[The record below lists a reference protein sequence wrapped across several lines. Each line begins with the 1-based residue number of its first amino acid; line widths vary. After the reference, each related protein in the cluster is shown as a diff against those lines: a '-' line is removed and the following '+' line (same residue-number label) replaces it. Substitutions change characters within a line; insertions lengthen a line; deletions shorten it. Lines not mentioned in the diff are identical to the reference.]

1 MIDRL
6 RPPRLQTNAVRKI
19 RLIDF
24 ETGKATLQPE
34 HIDWLDETLGFLP
47 KTREFWIDL
56 FGYASKLGFRGVNDP
71 QGSKILNQTLSFER
85 ASEVVRYMERRNNL
99 VTPRVRRF
107 LARGDEDAKEPA
119 GDDSPE
125 ERAVEVHVF
134 LAEMPPTP
142 PPGVEEEEPCPGGKR
157 YIKWSVATPFGITL
171 TPFPGLVVT
180 GNVVAFRR
188 DQAPVVHRFYLSP
201 GVGVGFSYSGPKLSK
216 IKDLIKD
223 LLGKFNYS
231 GMSFTP
237 VTADTPFNF
246 KDLSGA
252 TCQIVSAGAGVG
264 PGYQK
269 ARLDVSGKVWFKQSN
284 GKCFFSNRNFV
295 TNVDTSGKDLQL
307 GVGASAV
314 GGPLL
319 DLS

>member
-1 MIDRL
+1 MPDRL
-6 RPPRLQTNAVRKI
+6 RPPRLQTSAARKI

-34 HIDWLDETLGFLP
+34 HISWLDETLGFLP
-47 KTREFWIDL
+47 ATREFWIDL
-56 FGYASKLGFRGVNDP
+56 FGYASKLGFRGVNGP
-71 QGSKILNQTLSFER
+71 EGSKSLNQTLSFER

-107 LARGDEDAKEPA
+107 LARGDEDSKGPA

-134 LAEMPPTP
+134 LAKMPPP
-142 PPGVEEEEPCPGGKR
+142 PPSGVEEERPCPGGKR
-157 YIKWSVATPFGITL
+157 HMKWSVATPFGVTF
-171 TPFPGLVVT
+171 TPIPGLVVT
-180 GNVVAFRR
+180 GNVVVFRR
-188 DQAPVVHRFYLSP
+188 DEAPVVHRPYLAP

-223 LLGKFNYS
+223 LLGKFSYS
-231 GMSFTP
+231 GMSFTS

-252 TCQIVSAGAGVG
+252 TCQIISAGAGIG

-269 ARLDVSGKVWFKQSN
+269 ARLDLRGKVWFKQSS
-284 GKCFFSNRNFV
+284 GRCFPAIRDFV

-307 GVGASAV
+307 GVGGSAV

-319 DLS
+319 DVS

>member
-1 MIDRL
+1 MTDRL

-24 ETGKATLQPE
+24 ETGKATLRPE
-34 HIDWLDETLGFLP
+34 HIDWLDETLRSLP
-47 KTREFWIDL
+47 ATREFWIDL
-56 FGYASKLGFRGVNDP
+56 FGYASKLGFRGVDNP
-71 QGSKILNQTLSFER
+71 QGSKSLNQQLSFER

-107 LARGDEDAKEPA
+107 LARGEEDAKGPA

-142 PPGVEEEEPCPGGKR
+142 PSGVQEEEPCPGGKR
-157 YIKWSVATPFGITL
+157 YMKWSVATPFGITL
-171 TPFPGLVVT
+171 TPIPGLVAT
-180 GNVVAFRR
+180 GNVVVFRR
-188 DQAPVVHRFYLSP
+188 DQAPVAHRFYLAP

-216 IKDLIKD
+216 IKDIIKN
-223 LLGKFNYS
+223 LLGKPNYS
-231 GMSFTP
+231 GMSFTS

-246 KDLSGA
+246 RDLSGA
-252 TCQIVSAGAGVG
+252 TCQIVSAGAGVVL
-264 PGYQK
+264 GYQK
-269 ARLDVSGKVWFKQSN
+269 VRVDVSGKVWFKQSN
-284 GKCFFSNRNFV
+284 GKCFPATGKFV